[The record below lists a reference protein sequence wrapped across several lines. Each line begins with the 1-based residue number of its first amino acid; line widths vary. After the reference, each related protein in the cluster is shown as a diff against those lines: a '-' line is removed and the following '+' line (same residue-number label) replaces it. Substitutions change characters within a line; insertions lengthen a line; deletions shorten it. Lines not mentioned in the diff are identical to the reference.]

1 MNGIVRC
8 TNRAGETI
16 GWCRHCGIAGAD
28 QRQVCLVG
36 CFGHMRVD
44 RLDCEGTGN
53 LAGVAAAHA
62 VTDDIESERRV
73 GHKAILVMEPFK
85 AGIGFGAMQSFEG
98 QTTPSSRRQTVQTG
112 TELACEFFR
121 APIAVSQL
129 FL

>member
-8 TNRAGETI
+8 TNRAGETV

-28 QRQVCLVG
+28 QRQVCLPG
-36 CFGHMRVD
+36 CFGQMRVD
-44 RLDCEGTGN
+44 RLDCEGAGN

-62 VTDDIESERRV
+62 VTDDIESERRI
-73 GHKAILVMEPFK
+73 GDKAILVVRSFES
-85 AGIGFGAMQSFEG
+85 GIGFGTVQSFEG
-98 QTTPSSRRQTVQTG
+98 QTTPSSRRETLQTG
-112 TELACEFFR
+112 TELACEFFC